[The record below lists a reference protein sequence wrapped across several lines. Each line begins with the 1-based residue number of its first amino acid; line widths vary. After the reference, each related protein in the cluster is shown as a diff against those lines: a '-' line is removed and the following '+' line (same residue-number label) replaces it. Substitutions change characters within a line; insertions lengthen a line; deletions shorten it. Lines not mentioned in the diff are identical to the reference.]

1 MVPSYANPQQ
11 NISGDMI
18 KEIKK
23 DGRYFLKEKKRM
35 ESTNFLCLFIIEI
48 EREVNNFSGSR
59 MKIASIAHRH
69 EVIFLF
75 F

>member
-59 MKIASIAHRH
+59 MKIASIALRH

>member
-48 EREVNNFSGSR
+48 EREVKNLCGFH
-59 MKIASIAHRH
+59 MKIASMTLRLDEI
-69 EVIFLF
+69 IF
-75 F
+75 